1 VDHSVHAHKKWGEIA
16 PVVPPKGAKTC
27 FVFLS
32 PSQHGLLDIYPAS
45 ISTIF
50 ETTDMNGVLNVH
62 PQKFPNFCLKVL
74 QAEKTCPGSSNLGV
88 VLIMS
93 VQHK

>member
-1 VDHSVHAHKKWGEIA
+1 MGEIA

-27 FVFLS
+27 FVFFLS
-32 PSQHGLLDIYPAS
+32 PSQRGLVDIYPAA

-62 PQKFPNFCLKVL
+62 AQKFPNFCLKVL